1 MTTPMTGGED
11 GAASLFVEPISWMAD
26 TVVGAVQGKL
36 YCPGCSARMGSFNW
50 SGVCVC
56 VSVCVSVC
64 ACAFISL
71 FSAMTVSSAAGGAPG
86 RAVWWPADTESL
98 IGARNT
104 SGDGCPMLVNPTVWW
119 PADTESLIGARH
131 ISGDGCPMVLNPR
144 TGKSGVGDTSKFW
157 KHVYVFV
164 FGWKHLPCKLC
175 LNWLSFSK

>member
-98 IGARNT
+98 IGAR
-104 SGDGCPMLVNPTVWW
+104 
-119 PADTESLIGARH
+119 H